1 MKRIMI
7 PMSPLQTQKRRQNAI
22 KKRHT
27 ANFYHQV
34 VFQIWSFNNDM
45 MIMET
50 NSHEKDQV
58 NSYNTDNTD
67 KIRKLEK

>member
-1 MKRIMI
+1 
-7 PMSPLQTQKRRQNAI
+7 
-22 KKRHT
+22 
-27 ANFYHQV
+27 
-34 VFQIWSFNNDM
+34 